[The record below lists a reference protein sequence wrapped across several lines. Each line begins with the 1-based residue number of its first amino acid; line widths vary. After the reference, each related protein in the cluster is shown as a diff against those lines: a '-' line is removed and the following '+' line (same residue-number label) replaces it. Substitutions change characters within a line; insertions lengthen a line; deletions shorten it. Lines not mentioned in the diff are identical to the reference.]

1 MPSGF
6 FCSQWFFLFL
16 VDFFCLLF
24 RKYTKGVYEIM
35 KSRAFFT
42 DGWNSF
48 WHVFFGI
55 VSIRFNIIMPIFII
69 YQLIHLYDKNLFID
83 ISEFFIGIFG
93 IYVLIS
99 VIKYNNQVKEYLQLY
114 YYNHILHAITHEVG
128 YDVSHDVSPTVNS
141 VVSPTVNPVVSHD
154 VNHVTH

>member
-1 MPSGF
+1 MRSTKQKQKMPSG
-6 FCSQWFFLFL
+6 
-16 VDFFCLLF
+16 FFCLLF
-24 RKYTKGVYEIM
+24 RKYTKGVYEM
-35 KSRAFFT
+35 KSRAIFT

-55 VSIRFNIIMPIFII
+55 VSIRFNIIIPIFII

-99 VIKYNNQVKEYLQLY
+99 VIKYNNKVKEYLQLY
-114 YYNHILHAITHEVG
+114 YYNHILHTITHEVNSNVSPTVVHAITHG
-128 YDVSHDVSPTVNS
+128 VSPMVSHDVTPITFDKHNKI
-141 VVSPTVNPVVSHD
+141 
-154 VNHVTH
+154 